1 MNPLPTSFMG
11 PPATPTRKR
20 IRIDSC
26 EENADND
33 EIRLFALRSPHSTS
47 PKRIIVD
54 PSVYV
59 PQPHDIVAESW
70 VSDNTMRHVYLRLYD
85 LINYNNPTGVWFP
98 LHMKPSRATWSV
110 IGEEPTK
117 YTHLTVDGRRILF
130 LAVGSIHDCTILIR
144 PNELSPRLRVQL
156 ELFRQVDRAAAAD
169 LFNSGNSHGKV
180 APTAMTTLS
189 ASTRSDSTVGIPPY
203 KRVYDATQMYAKKSA
218 MSLVE
223 PIALFPGDV
232 VLLELY
238 MVRTEEQVGLT
249 SAAFHLNA
257 VNVLTWGPHPTRVAQ
272 LDDQLDFPDVI

>member
-1 MNPLPTSFMG
+1 
-11 PPATPTRKR
+11 
-20 IRIDSC
+20 
-26 EENADND
+26 
-33 EIRLFALRSPHSTS
+33 
-47 PKRIIVD
+47 
-54 PSVYV
+54 
-59 PQPHDIVAESW
+59 
-70 VSDNTMRHVYLRLYD
+70 
-85 LINYNNPTGVWFP
+85 
-98 LHMKPSRATWSV
+98 
-110 IGEEPTK
+110 
-117 YTHLTVDGRRILF
+117 
-130 LAVGSIHDCTILIR
+130 
-144 PNELSPRLRVQL
+144 
-156 ELFRQVDRAAAAD
+156 
-169 LFNSGNSHGKV
+169 
-180 APTAMTTLS
+180 MTTLS